1 MSGAAPETKRMVTV
15 GGTATSRGFVS
26 GPVFLY
32 AGDHDL
38 VLPEY
43 RLPAEKVGAELARFR
58 EARAE
63 TRRQLEGVVTDVSAR
78 VASDEADI
86 FKNHL
91 IILEDEVIISAI
103 EKLIREERL
112 NVEAAMH
119 RVADGFRKSFERMND
134 PYLRER
140 ARDLD
145 DVERRMLRVL
155 TGRSETALAQ
165 ITSPVIVVADD
176 LTPSETVTMPRRY
189 ILGFATNRGSATS
202 HVALLA
208 RAMGIPAVTGLGDIT
223 SRVKVGDHILLDG
236 TNGAVTINADRDTRE
251 QFARLIWRERELMAA
266 LEESRQ
272 QPDSGLLVKLFA
284 NVQPGIPFGS
294 LAAFG
299 AEGMGLYR
307 SEYLWLGGADEPT
320 ENEQAAAYTEAVK
333 AVSSLGPDAR
343 VVFRVLDIGGDKM
356 MRGATAKEANPFLG
370 NRSIRFLLSR
380 RDIFRAQLRAILKA
394 SACGKAAIM
403 YPMVATIEELRQ
415 ANAELIQA
423 MAQLRMAKIPFDD
436 HIPAGCMI
444 EIPSAALN
452 ADLFAK
458 EVSFFSIGTN
468 DLVQYTMAAD
478 RGNEKVSY
486 LYQPTN
492 PSVIHLV
499 DMTVQAAKRAGI
511 PCAVCGES
519 ASDPVL
525 ATLWASIGCSGLS
538 MSASYIPVI
547 RKTLRSI
554 RPEDAAVLVDE
565 VRALCATAG
574 AEEIYAHVRGF
585 LRTRIPDLDEL
596 QSFFAP
602 AGADR

>member
-1 MSGAAPETKRMVTV
+1 MVTV

-32 AGDHDL
+32 VGDHDL

-63 TRRQLEGVVTDVSAR
+63 TRRQLEGVVTDVTAR
-78 VASDEADI
+78 VASAEADI

-236 TNGAVTINADRDTRE
+236 TNGAVTINADHDTRE

-272 QPDSGLLVKLFA
+272 QPDSGLHVKLFA

-333 AVSSLGPDAR
+333 AVSALGPDAR

-492 PSVIHLV
+492 PSVIRLV
-499 DMTVQAAKRAGI
+499 DMTVRAAKRAGI

-525 ATLWASIGCSGLS
+525 ASLWASIGCSGLS

-547 RKTLRSI
+547 RKTLRSV

-574 AEEIYAHVRGF
+574 AEEIYAHVRAF
-585 LRTRIPDLDEL
+585 LRARIPDLDEL

>member
-1 MSGAAPETKRMVTV
+1 MVTV
-15 GGTATSRGFVS
+15 SGTATSRGFVS
-26 GPVFLY
+26 GTVFLY
-32 AGDHDL
+32 AGDRD
-38 VLPEY
+38 VALPEY
-43 RLPAEKVGAELARFR
+43 TLSESKVGAELARYR

-63 TRRQLEGVVTDVSAR
+63 TRRQLEGVVTDVSSR
-78 VASDEADI
+78 VASAEADI
-86 FKNHL
+86 FRNHL
-91 IILEDEVIISAI
+91 VMLEDEVIISSV
-103 EKLIREERL
+103 EKIIKEERL
-112 NVEAAMH
+112 NVEAAIH
-119 RVADGFRKSFERMND
+119 RVADAFRKSFERMND

-145 DVERRMLRVL
+145 DVERRIMRTLA
-155 TGRSETALAQ
+155 GREETALTQ

-176 LTPSETVTMPRRY
+176 LTPSETVTLPRRY

-223 SRVKVGDHILLDG
+223 SMVKAGDRILLDG
-236 TNGAVTINADRDTRE
+236 THGEVTVNPDRNTRE
-251 QFARLIWRERELMAA
+251 QFAKLIWRERELMAV

-272 QPDSGLLVKLFA
+272 QPERGLKVKLMA
-284 NVQPGIPFGS
+284 NVQPGVPFGS

-307 SEYLWLGGADEPT
+307 SEYLWLGGSDEPT
-320 ENEQAAAYTEAVK
+320 ENEQTAAYTEAVK
-333 AVSSLGPDAR
+333 AAAALGLEAR

-356 MRGATAKEANPFLG
+356 MKGAVAREANPFLG

-380 RDIFRAQLRAILKA
+380 RDVFRTQLRAILKA
-394 SACGKAAIM
+394 SAAGKAAIL

-415 ANAELIQA
+415 ANAELRQA
-423 MAQLRMAKIPFDD
+423 MEQLRMAGIPFDD
-436 HIPAGCMI
+436 RLPVGCMI

-468 DLVQYTMAAD
+468 DLVQYVMAAD
-478 RGNEKVSY
+478 RGNAQVSY

-492 PSVIHLV
+492 PAVVKLV
-499 DMTVQAAKRAGI
+499 DMTARAAARAGI
-511 PCAVCGES
+511 PCSVCGES

-525 ATLWASIGCSGLS
+525 GSLWAALGVTGLS
-538 MSASYIPVI
+538 MSAGYIPVI
-547 RKTLRSI
+547 RKALRSI
-554 RPEDAAVLVDE
+554 EPEDAAVLADE
-565 VRALCATAG
+565 VRGMCLTSG
-574 AEEIYAHVRGF
+574 AEEIYAHIRGF
-585 LRTRIPDLDEL
+585 LMKRIPDLEEL

-602 AGADR
+602 SGAER